1 MKTTIAQTLKSAV
14 LPALITAL
22 LALPLAG
29 LQLQDLGGK
38 NGLNIRPLWVIVPT
52 IIVFIGHCLVQL
64 LRNRN
69 KLQPKVPRQSRAS
82 AYIAHVSP
90 RLFLMIGIVAVV
102 FPMLPFTSRYELDLA
117 TTFLIY
123 VMLGWGLNIVVG
135 MAGLLDL
142 GYVAFYAAGAYT
154 FGYLSV
160 NYGVSFW
167 VALPLCGLV
176 SASLGILL
184 GFPVLRLRGDY
195 LAIVTLGFGEIIRI
209 FLINLTDITG
219 GPNGIA
225 GIARPTF
232 FGHPFAAT
240 APDGVSTFADIFHLD
255 FSPDHRFMW
264 LYYIILGL
272 AALTLLFT
280 ERLRRLPIGRSWEAL
295 REDETACQAVGINPT
310 SVKLTAFSLG
320 AMLGGFAGC
329 FFAARQGFISPE
341 SFTFT
346 ESAIIL
352 AIVVLGGMGSQLG
365 VVLAAILLVGLP
377 ELGRDFAE
385 YRMLLFG
392 LAMVFIMIWRPQGL
406 IAGRKPS
413 ILAPTTLPHL
423 QVSES
428 LR

>member
-1 MKTTIAQTLKSAV
+1 MTHTLKSAL
-14 LPALITAL
+14 LPALITVL

-29 LQLQDLGGK
+29 LQLQDLSGK
-38 NGLNIRPLWVIVPT
+38 NGLNIRPLWVIVPA
-52 IIVFIGHCLVQL
+52 IIVFIGHCLLQI
-64 LRNRN
+64 LRDRHTVKPSVGRPSN
-69 KLQPKVPRQSRAS
+69 KS
-82 AYIAHVSP
+82 ALIAHISP
-90 RLFLMIGIVAVV
+90 RLFLMVGVVAIV
-102 FPMLPFTSRYELDLA
+102 FPLLPFTSRYELDLA

-160 NYGVSFW
+160 NYGISFW
-167 VALPLCGLV
+167 AALPLCGLV
-176 SASLGILL
+176 AASLGFLL

-209 FLINLTDITG
+209 FLINLTDVTG

-232 FGHPFAAT
+232 FGHPFVASV
-240 APDGVSTFADIFHLD
+240 PDGTMTFADIFHLD
-255 FSPDHRFMW
+255 FSADHRIAW

-272 AALTLLFT
+272 VALTFLLT

-310 SVKLTAFSLG
+310 SVKLTAFTLG

-365 VVLAAILLVGLP
+365 VLLAAVVLVGLP
-377 ELGRDFAE
+377 ELGREFAE

-413 ILAPTTLPHL
+413 ILAPAELPNL

>member
-1 MKTTIAQTLKSAV
+1 MKKSIAHTLQNAL
-14 LPALITAL
+14 LPTLVIVL

-29 LQLQDLGGK
+29 FQLEDISGK
-38 NGLNIRPLWVIVPT
+38 NGLSIRPLWVIAPAV
-52 IIVFIGHCLVQL
+52 IVFVGHCLMQL
-64 LRNRN
+64 LRERSNFQLSARN
-69 KLQPKVPRQSRAS
+69 SLETSTYLAR
-82 AYIAHVSP
+82 ISP
-90 RLFLMIGIVAVV
+90 RLFLMIGVVAVI
-102 FPMLPFTSRYELDLA
+102 FPLLPFTSRYELDLA

-176 SASLGILL
+176 AASLGILL

-209 FLINLTDITG
+209 FIINQTDITG

-225 GIARPTF
+225 GIARPSF
-232 FGHPFAAT
+232 FGHPFAPS
-240 APDGVSTFADIFHLD
+240 APDGTLTFANIFNLD
-255 FSPDHRFMW
+255 FSPDHRIAW
-264 LYYIILGL
+264 LYYIVLCL
-272 AALTLLFT
+272 VALTLLFT

-365 VVLAAILLVGLP
+365 VLLAAVVLVGLP
-377 ELGRDFAE
+377 ELGREFAE

-392 LAMVFIMIWRPQGL
+392 LAMVLIMIWRPQGL

-413 ILAPTTLPHL
+413 ILAPAELPNL
-423 QVSES
+423 QVSEA